1 MATQFFRPK
10 GRPKHKFGAIP
21 CERDGKKFPSKLE
34 AKCYSE
40 LKERQRNGEI
50 LFFLRQ
56 VPFDLPG
63 SSKHCIDFCVFFSNG
78 IVEFIEAK
86 GRDLPLGKLKRNQV
100 EELFGIEIHVITD
113 IKMLAK
119 IGRSEIS

>member
-1 MATQFFRPK
+1 MTVKFLKPV
-10 GRPKHKFGAIP
+10 GRPRHKFGAVR
-21 CERDGKKFPSKLE
+21 CERNGKKFPSKLE

-40 LKERQRNGEI
+40 LRERQNKGEI

-63 SSKHCIDFCVFFSNG
+63 NCKHCIDFCVFFSNG
-78 IVEFIEAK
+78 SVEFIEAK

-100 EELFGIEIHVITD
+100 EEIFGIEVHVVTD
-113 IKMLAK
+113 VKMLAK
-119 IGRSEIS
+119 IGRNEIS